1 MTTKTTDLSRV
12 LVLMLF
18 LVAPAVVAQDNPHWN
33 KTTCEVC
40 HDNSKPVDGSADLKG
55 GDAEVLC
62 DTCHG
67 GRGSALPCRHASD
80 IAVGEQDVGDN
91 FRASLKDE
99 KLVCTTCHD
108 AVYQCEHPSKQYSFM
123 NPGFLRD
130 RTSPA
135 TGEYCFECHEESG
148 LQKLNPHQG
157 VADELQRPTC
167 PLCHVDIP
175 GTGATGQ
182 LVVDFN
188 MQYDLNDAC
197 RGCHVVQPHP
207 KNSFSTT
214 QTPGW
219 DHLVTPSAEV
229 LQNMQ
234 EAKVRTGIGLPLNP
248 LNGEVFCATCH
259 NPHDFKIGGEHGSEE
274 VVADNLL
281 RMTGICQACHDK

>member
-1 MTTKTTDLSRV
+1 MTISTTSHVTSLV
-12 LVLMLF
+12 LVLTLAASF
-18 LVAPAVVAQDNPHWN
+18 ANAQDGPHWN
-33 KTTCEVC
+33 KSDCQTC
-40 HDNSKPVDGSADLKG
+40 HADPSPVASSAVLKAAH
-55 GDAEVLC
+55 AEDLC
-62 DTCHG
+62 DSCHG
-67 GRGSALPCRHASD
+67 AKGTALTCRHASD

-108 AVYQCEHPSKQYSFM
+108 VVYQCEHPSKQYSFM

-157 VADELQRPTC
+157 VAGEPQRPTC

-182 LVVDFN
+182 LVVGFN
-188 MQYDLNDAC
+188 MQHDLNDAC
-197 RGCHVVQPHP
+197 RACHIVQPHP
-207 KNSFSTT
+207 KNSFSKK

-219 DHLVTPSAEV
+219 DHLVTPSTEV

-234 EAKVRTGIGLPLNP
+234 EAKVRTGIELPLNP

-274 VVADNLL
+274 VVADKLL